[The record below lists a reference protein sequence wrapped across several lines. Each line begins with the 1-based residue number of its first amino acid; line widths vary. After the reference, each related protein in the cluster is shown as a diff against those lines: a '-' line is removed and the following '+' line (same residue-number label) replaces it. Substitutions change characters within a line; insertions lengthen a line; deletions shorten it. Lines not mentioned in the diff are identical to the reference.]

1 MMAGAFGKL
10 TNVLGKFS
18 LPSSPPALAPMPP
31 TLPGTTA
38 VREFLECLKESRQH
52 GDVWLFDKEV
62 TWMLK
67 LFEKSE
73 STSTYYLAVTKNSS
87 EAILHQWVWQRLDAH
102 AYQKTPDM

>member
-1 MMAGAFGKL
+1 MMAGAFGRL
-10 TNVLGKFS
+10 TDMLGKFS
-18 LPSSPPALAPMPP
+18 PPSPLPASAPMPL

-38 VREFLECLKESRQH
+38 VGEFLEHLKESGQCSN
-52 GDVWLFDKEV
+52 VWLFNEKV
-62 TWMLK
+62 TQMLE
-67 LFEKSE
+67 LFKKSE